1 MSRIVI
7 NGDVT
12 LKRNNATDAQGV
24 AIPPTVES
32 MNYGEIAINYNAKD
46 ACIFIKALDANGQ
59 QKIVKF
65 VGEEVIAK
73 TLGDILGESAADLA
87 TLKEMIKLFEGSSSD
102 VLTLVKNLQ
111 TEVGL
116 KADSTYVNTELGK
129 KLGKT
134 ETAADS
140 SKLGGL
146 TSGNYARFYGN
157 QGTSAA
163 YVDLNTYKQGFLGG
177 YYLNNAPD
185 PHKYTSVIATSDGQ
199 YRGMQLATSSTENNG
214 TSTFELFVRNSH
226 HKSGATAWNNWR
238 KIMTD
243 VNCNTSS
250 INWTCN
256 NLYTH
261 GSINVVNNSRTM
273 LQMIVDT
280 ENGGY
285 ITLHDTTGARGGIIR
300 GYASSGIQAE
310 FTKGGISVGGIALI
324 NGASNDD
331 THRLIVNGSS
341 KSMYHRFG
349 SQSGF
354 ANAGY
359 IGCGNPSDN
368 HVYLRANEN
377 LIIGANNGSDII
389 IPKGNGS
396 SDYIVF
402 KKRSNFEDTVLIGNG
417 TAGSSST
424 PAYKDLNFKGA
435 YGIYAQIRMPEKSIS
450 SGEGSLEF
458 WVRGQEGASTTALP
472 ERAIRIN
479 ANKNVQFFNNIEINK
494 SSVETRV
501 ISSSAGSLFAFEDST
516 HNNGNAVLCGINA
529 EGEAALWH
537 RGSKDMKFGTSGT
550 ERMRILANG
559 NIGIGLA
566 SELINSKLHV
576 GGVIRSTSCFYRSE
590 TSGSSWNNGDGVVTV
605 DIANNSSQTT
615 LFLAKRSTGVRMFS
629 MEYLNSGAEIRH
641 FYNGV
646 VKFVFTKGGALGINK
661 TASPTQALDVNGNG
675 LFSGNLVVKGETF
688 TYSADGI
695 ETFEAG
701 GGAVRLADLTDVDLS
716 GAQGNFVL
724 YQSTETNANGDRVW
738 KARSDA
744 KTWSDISGKPTTFT
758 PVEHDHIGST
768 YVTTPSDRALKT
780 DLKRI
785 DLATN
790 TILSLTPYTYNWTT
804 QAIDLFGFKSHHA
817 AGVIAQE
824 IESILPFAVQPLNDE
839 FKAVDYIQIIPYL
852 IAAFQELH
860 SALQDK
866 NIAIANATKEY
877 KRMYGAN
884 EKLAKRVSDLESEL
898 INLKN
903 QIAA

>member
-1 MSRIVI
+1 MSKIVI
-7 NGDVT
+7 NGDVV

-116 KADSTYVNTELGK
+116 K
-129 KLGKT
+129 LGKT

-140 SKLGGL
+140 SKLGGKVAADYWNKANSNISGVDWNASKFIVHGANGISSVVDFKADGVAKGYVGWNRTTGL
-146 TSGNYARFYGN
+146 MTISDNTNALQLHSNGNLMWRGYTVFNTNNANLSTIDWTCKNLNSSGAITTTGDITANYVTVKGGSFNADAPNSTGGWHRGLIFRNKDNSSVYGSVGILGNGDVPTQISIGFGSSAWSDTGVHITKDNNVGVGITAPEAKFDVSGSAIIRGNLSVGGVKPTHKFESATSGANVYAGYFYHGASANGFGLYVRAGNNADDRIATFQNRGGGNSVLFYGN
-157 QGTSAA
+157 NNCQFTGN
-163 YVDLNTYKQGFLGG
+163 VGF
-177 YYLNNAPD
+177 
-185 PHKYTSVIATSDGQ
+185 
-199 YRGMQLATSSTENNG
+199 STG
-214 TSTFELFVRNSH
+214 SPID
-226 HKSGATAWNNWR
+226 
-238 KIMTD
+238 KIH
-243 VNCNTSS
+243 
-250 INWTCN
+250 I
-256 NLYTH
+256 
-261 GSINVVNNSRTM
+261 
-273 LQMIVDT
+273 
-280 ENGGY
+280 
-285 ITLHDTTGARGGIIR
+285 
-300 GYASSGIQAE
+300 
-310 FTKGGISVGGIALI
+310 VGGGVTLSNGQSFRIQDSTGVAKRIASLD
-324 NGASNDD
+324 SNNN
-331 THRLIVNGSS
+331 V
-341 KSMYHRFG
+341 F
-349 SQSGF
+349 
-354 ANAGY
+354 
-359 IGCGNPSDN
+359 
-368 HVYLRANEN
+368 
-377 LIIGANNGSDII
+377 IGAID
-389 IPKGNGS
+389 
-396 SDYIVF
+396 
-402 KKRSNFEDTVLIGNG
+402 
-417 TAGSSST
+417 
-424 PAYKDLNFKGA
+424 
-435 YGIYAQIRMPEKSIS
+435 
-450 SGEGSLEF
+450 
-458 WVRGQEGASTTALP
+458 STTA
-472 ERAIRIN
+472 
-479 ANKNVQFFNNIEINK
+479 NVY
-494 SSVETRV
+494 VR
-501 ISSSAGSLFAFEDST
+501 
-516 HNNGNAVLCGINA
+516 HNGINA
-529 EGEAALWH
+529 IQITG
-537 RGSKDMKFGTSGT
+537 
-550 ERMRILANG
+550 AN
-559 NIGIGLA
+559 
-566 SELINSKLHV
+566 V
-576 GGVIRSTSCFYRSE
+576 
-590 TSGSSWNNGDGVVTV
+590 
-605 DIANNSSQTT
+605 ANTIC
-615 LFLAKRSTGVRMFS
+615 
-629 MEYLNSGAEIRH
+629 LNSGKVGIGTGTPSERVHIVGNNLLNGNLIMPADDTGIFFKDNRVAVVKKAGTGVH
-641 FYNGV
+641 FAFSNSDSSYFSISRFSEATITPNNLAQGTLSELFRVLKSGV
-646 VKFVFTKGGALGINK
+646 VEVKN
-661 TASPTQALDVNGNG
+661 
-675 LFSGNLVVKGETF
+675 NLIVKGETY

-701 GGAVRLADLTDVDLS
+701 GGATRLADLTDVDLT

-724 YQSTETNANGDRVW
+724 YQSTDTNANGDRVW

-758 PVEHDHIGST
+758 PVEHSHIGST

-790 TILSLTPYTYNWTT
+790 TILSLTSYTYNWTT
-804 QAIDLFGFKSHHA
+804 QAIETFGFKNHHA

-866 NIAIANATKEY
+866 NIAIANTTKEY